1 MAFVFVD
8 NQIPEIE
15 EELIALGFV
24 PEAYPGVLEDVGG
37 QAYFATKP
45 LGSPVTNTKPDTGTV
60 SSKGWAFYKIKSLQ
74 FYRKGSR
81 WLLWCILP
89 EKFTCVQ
96 NRTRLIKGGNYL
108 FLLRQAKRED

>member
-45 LGSPVTNTKPDTGTV
+45 LGSPVTDTKPDTGTV
-60 SSKGWAFYKIKSLQ
+60 SSKGWAFYRFEVSNSTARGVAGCYGA
-74 FYRKGSR
+74 FFRKN
-81 WLLWCILP
+81 LHAC
-89 EKFTCVQ
+89 
-96 NRTRLIKGGNYL
+96 RTGP
-108 FLLRQAKRED
+108 A